1 MPSENILITCVK
13 TWRIVRLAM
22 PVHATFHGFNGIFV
36 INRDEAL
43 RASVAQ
49 WIGHQKRTGPK
60 DRPCQVGEF
69 SLAHFERVASRK
81 AFTASN
87 THGAAV
93 ACLPPTQEQELVNYD
108 C

>member
-22 PVHATFHGFNGIFV
+22 LVHATFHGFNGIFV

-49 WIGHQKRTGPK
+49 RIGRQKRTGPK
-60 DRPCQVGEF
+60 DKPCQVGEF
-69 SLAHFERVASRK
+69 SLAHFERVASRM
-81 AFTASN
+81 AFRLEHSRRGGRVPA
-87 THGAAV
+87 THARAGV
-93 ACLPPTQEQELVNYD
+93 GQL
-108 C
+108 